1 MSAPPRSATSAEAA
15 TPLTDI
21 GPALRRLRMRRGLRQ
36 YEAAERAGV
45 TKAMLSAYET
55 GKRRPSLKTLD
66 SLLEA
71 MQAHLGDL
79 HRALVEERHRR
90 ALDARAAASRG
101 GDDDATGSAAKKGAR
116 RSDFEVR
123 DGGVSWGAGWE
134 SPGGGREAW
143 QSPRPPAD
151 LYHLLELDGP
161 LSAEEELAL
170 GELLQGF
177 LKLVRYVRRRAALG
191 VGSGGAAS
199 PFDEG

>member
-1 MSAPPRSATSAEAA
+1 MSAPARSATSAEAA

-101 GDDDATGSAAKKGAR
+101 DDDEAAGTTSGDSTR
-116 RSDFEVR
+116 RGDFEVR
-123 DGGVSWGAGWE
+123 DGGASWGAGWE
-134 SPGGGREAW
+134 SPRGGPEVW
-143 QSPRPPAD
+143 PSPRPPAD
-151 LYHLLELDGP
+151 LYRLLELDGP

-191 VGSGGAAS
+191 PGSGAPAS